1 MNKNAKSSLRKFS
14 DDTNGAALV
23 EFAVVFMPLCCVFF
37 GLTQV
42 GQVFL
47 GHLMFRHAAYSA
59 AREAIVGASPMNPGD
74 FVGKAE
80 DPKLAALEALGDWT
94 KIPDPVID
102 DVQVTTTYPS
112 TDPYGPV
119 NVVVTGTYHCTVPLG
134 RHLVCLSSVVNMR
147 ASVTLPYQGAR
158 YAQE

>member
-1 MNKNAKSSLRKFS
+1 MKTTKKSFRDLKN
-14 DDTNGAALV
+14 DTSGAALV
-23 EFAVVFMPLCCVFF
+23 EFAVIFLPLCCVFF

-42 GQVFL
+42 GQVYL

-74 FVGKAE
+74 FVGKPE
-80 DPKLAALEALGDWT
+80 DVKLAALEALGDWT
-94 KIPDPVID
+94 KIPYPVID
-102 DVQVTTTYPS
+102 NVQVTTTYPS
-112 TDPYGPV
+112 TDPFGPV
-119 NVVVTGTYHCTVPLG
+119 NVVMTGTYHCSVPLG
-134 RHLVCLSSVVNMR
+134 QHLVCQQNVVNMR